1 MEDAGPAYERQILSE
16 SEINS
21 CNSSGSEY
29 KTKPAGRSLFVFVSI
44 VPGHG
49 WMKYL
54 SGPDG

>member
-1 MEDAGPAYERQILSE
+1 MQDAGPAYERQILSE

-44 VPGHG
+44 VPEYG
-49 WMKYL
+49 
-54 SGPDG
+54 